1 MNVIVETQNFAS
13 LRFFVPLPQ
22 IPKSSTMKK
31 LFLFLI
37 LALTLTV
44 SAQEKKFFTPAD
56 ASYNNRSLYAQRPN
70 QLKWVGDQDILMKV
84 DGDQIVTMT
93 PGGKKEATFLTLEEL
108 NGYSREAGID
118 SLRRIPRLT
127 WLNDR
132 QAYFYSMGRDGI
144 ALNRLDIKKKTIEL
158 MTTVPQ
164 GTDNHNICEPTMRV
178 AYTIANNL
186 YVADGDNQIQITD
199 NPEGVIAGQSVH
211 RNEFAINGGIF
222 WSPDGSQLAYYSM
235 DERMVTDYPLV
246 DITERIATAKPIKY
260 PMAGMTSHQ
269 VTLHIYDMATGKDLT
284 IKTGEPVEQYLTA
297 ITWNPDNKRIYIGVL
312 NREQNHLKFNEYSTV
327 NGDFIQTI
335 FEDFDEQWVE
345 PQGPAYFLPNNPDQF
360 IWKAQRDG
368 YYHLYLYTISKNQV
382 KQLTKGDFVITDFDG
397 FSKDGQY
404 IYYRSTE
411 VSPLERHCYRM
422 NIKNGKVTKL
432 TTEHGTH
439 DITPSKSGKYFIDMY
454 NSTDVPLNVDL
465 QDQNGKFVSRL
476 YEAPNPLKDYNL
488 GETTLGTL
496 KAEDGQTL
504 YTRLIKPYNFDSSK
518 KYPVIVYVYGGPH
531 AQLITDTWTAGGGIY
546 LNYLA
551 QEGFLVFTL
560 DNRGSADRGEA
571 FEQCIHR
578 QCGQLEMHD
587 QMTGIEWLKTLPY
600 VDAERIGS
608 DGWSYGGFMS
618 TTLKINH
625 PEVFKVSVAGGPVL
639 DWKYYEIMYGERYM
653 DTPDEN
659 PEGYKLTSLE
669 NKTRKLEGKLL
680 MIHCTTD
687 PVVMWQHSLEFVENC
702 IHNGKQLDYFVYPGH
717 DHNVSGMDRAHLIT
731 KITQYFKDNL

>member
-1 MNVIVETQNFAS
+1 MRKICS
-13 LRFFVPLPQ
+13 
-22 IPKSSTMKK
+22 
-31 LFLFLI
+31 FLFL
-37 LALTLTV
+37 ALVLGMTLYAT
-44 SAQEKKFFTPAD
+44 AQEKKFFTPAD
-56 ASYNNRSLYAQRPN
+56 ASYNNRALYAQRPN
-70 QLKWVGDQDILMKV
+70 QLKWVGDQDILMQV
-84 DGDQIVTMT
+84 RGNEVITMV
-93 PGGKKEATFLTLEEL
+93 PGQKDEGVFLTLDEL
-108 NGYSREAGID
+108 NGYAQKAGID
-118 SLRRIPRLT
+118 SLRRIPQLT
-127 WLNDR
+127 WLNAY
-132 QAYFYSMGRDGI
+132 QAYFYALGKDGI
-144 ALNRLDIKKKTIEL
+144 TLNQLDVKSRK
-158 MTTVPQ
+158 MQSFTTVPQ
-164 GTDNHNICEPTMRV
+164 GAANQTISEPTMRV
-178 AYTIANNL
+178 AYTVKNNL
-186 YVADGDNQIQITD
+186 FVADGDKQIQITD
-199 NPEGVIAGQSVH
+199 NPEGVVAGQSVH

-222 WSPDGSQLAYYSM
+222 WSPDGSQLAYYAM

-269 VTLHIYDMATGKDLT
+269 VTLHVYDMATGKDLT
-284 IKTGEPVEQYLTA
+284 VKTGEPVEQYLTA

-312 NREQNHLKFNEYSTV
+312 NREQNHLRFNEYSAV
-327 NGDFIQTI
+327 NGELLQTI
-335 FEDFDEQWVE
+335 FEDRDEQYVE

-368 YYHLYLYTISKNQV
+368 YYHLYLYTISKKQV
-382 KQLTKGDFVITDFDG
+382 KQLTKGDFVITDFNG
-397 FSKDGQY
+397 FSRDGSK

-411 VSPLERHCYRM
+411 VSPLERHCYM
-422 NIKNGKVTKL
+422 MDIKSGKVTKL
-432 TTEHGTH
+432 TKEHGTH
-439 DITPSKSGKYFIDMY
+439 DVLPSKSGRYFLDFY
-454 NSTDVPLNVDL
+454 SSTDVPNNVDL
-465 QDQNGKFVSRL
+465 LDRNAKFISRL
-476 YEAPNPLKDYNL
+476 HEAENPLKDYNI

-531 AQLITDTWTAGGGIY
+531 AQLITDDWTAGAGIY

-578 QCGQLEMHD
+578 QCGQLEMRD
-587 QMTGIEWLKTLPY
+587 QLVGIEWLKTLPY
-600 VDAERIGS
+600 VDANRIGS

-618 TTLKINH
+618 TSLKINH

-653 DTPDEN
+653 DTPQEN
-659 PEGYKLTSLE
+659 PEGYELTSLE
-669 NKTRKLEGKLL
+669 NKTDKLEGKLL

-687 PVVMWQHSLEFVENC
+687 PVVMWQHSLVFVENC

-717 DHNVSGMDRAHLIT
+717 DHNVYGKDRAHLIA

>member
-1 MNVIVETQNFAS
+1 
-13 LRFFVPLPQ
+13 
-22 IPKSSTMKK
+22 MKK

-37 LALTLTV
+37 LALAFTAG
-44 SAQEKKFFTPAD
+44 AQEKKFFTPVD
-56 ASYNNRSLYAQRPN
+56 ASSNNRSLFVQRPT

-84 DGDQIVTMT
+84 DGDNIVTMM
-93 PGGKKEATFLTLEEL
+93 PGGKKAATFLTLDEI
-108 NGYSREAGID
+108 NAYANAAGID
-118 SLRRIPRLT
+118 SFEEIPNLK
-127 WLNDR
+127 WLND
-132 QAYFYSMGRDGI
+132 QKAYFYAMGKEGI
-144 ALNRLDIKKKTIEL
+144 ALNRLDIKKKTIEPL
-158 MTTVPQ
+158 TTVPQ
-164 GTDNHNICEPTMRV
+164 DAENRNICEKTMRI
-178 AYTIANNL
+178 AYTIDNNL
-186 YVADGDNQIQITD
+186 FVADGDKQIQITD
-199 NPEGVIAGQSVH
+199 NPEGVVAGQSVH
-211 RNEFAINGGIF
+211 RNEFAIDGGIF

-246 DITERIATAKPIKY
+246 DITERIATVQPIKY

-269 VTLHIYDMATGKDLT
+269 VTLHVYDMKTGKDLT
-284 IKTGEPVEQYLTA
+284 VKTGEPVEQYLTA

-312 NREQNHLKFNEYSTV
+312 NREQNHLKFNEYSTIT
-327 NGDFIQTI
+327 GDFIQTI
-335 FEDFDEQWVE
+335 FEDRDEQWVE

-368 YYHLYLYTISKNQV
+368 FYHLYLYTISKNDV
-382 KQLTKGDFVITDFDG
+382 RQLTKGEFVITDFDG
-397 FSKDGQY
+397 FSKDGSR

-411 VSPLERHCYRM
+411 VSPLERHCYM
-422 NIKNGKVTKL
+422 MEVKSGKVTQL
-432 TTEHGTH
+432 TKEHGTH
-439 DITPSKSGKYFIDMY
+439 SVTPSKSGKYFLDVY
-454 NSTDVPLNVDL
+454 TSTDVPLNVDL
-465 QDQNGKFVSRL
+465 QNASGKFVQRL
-476 YEAPNPLKDYNL
+476 HQAENPLKDYYI

-518 KYPVIVYVYGGPH
+518 KYPVVVYVYGGPH
-531 AQLITDTWTAGGGIY
+531 AQLITDSWTAGAGIY

-578 QCGQLEMHD
+578 QCGQMEMHD
-587 QMTGIEWLKTLPY
+587 QLTGIEWLKTLPY

-618 TTLKINH
+618 TSLKVNH

-659 PEGYKLTSLE
+659 PEGYELTSLE
-669 NKTRKLEGKLL
+669 NKTDKLEGKLL

-687 PVVMWQHSLEFVENC
+687 PVVMWQHSLVFVENC
-702 IHNGKQLDYFVYPGH
+702 IHNGKLLDYFVYPGH
-717 DHNVSGMDRAHLIT
+717 EHNVRGMDRAHMIM

>member
-1 MNVIVETQNFAS
+1 MNKIFRLFALAVLVIIM
-13 LRFFVPLPQ
+13 LPA
-22 IPKSSTMKK
+22 T
-31 LFLFLI
+31 
-37 LALTLTV
+37 
-44 SAQEKKFFTPAD
+44 AQEKKYFTPED

-70 QLKWVGDQDILMKV
+70 QLKWVGDSDILMKV
-84 DGDQIVTMT
+84 SGNEIISMT
-93 PGGKKEATFLTLEEL
+93 PGSKKEATFLTLDEL
-108 NGYSREAGID
+108 NGYTKGEGVNE
-118 SLRRIPRLT
+118 LMRIPQLT
-127 WLNDR
+127 WINDY
-132 QAYFYSMGRDGI
+132 QAYFYALGDNGI
-144 ALNRLDIKKKTIEL
+144 TLNKMDLKKQTIDAV
-158 MTTVPQ
+158 TSIPQ
-164 GTDNHNICEPTMRV
+164 GAENQTICKPTLNV
-178 AYTIANNL
+178 AYTIDNNL
-186 YVADGDNQIQITD
+186 YVAKGDQQIQITD

-211 RNEFAINGGIF
+211 RNEFAIDGGIF
-222 WSPDGSQLAYYSM
+222 WSPDGKFLAYYSM

-246 DITERIATAKPIKY
+246 DINERIATTKPIKY

-269 VTLHIYDMATGKDLT
+269 VTLHIYTIATGKE
-284 IKTGEPVEQYLTA
+284 IVVKTGEPVEQYLTA

-312 NREQNHLKFNEYSTV
+312 NRGQNHLKFNEYDAIT
-327 NGDFIQTI
+327 GDFIQTI
-335 FEDFDEQWVE
+335 FEDRDEQYVE
-345 PQGPAYFLPNNPDQF
+345 PQGPAYFLPDNRDQF

-368 YYHLYLYTISKNQV
+368 YYHLYLYTISKGTC
-382 KQLTKGDFVITDFDG
+382 KQLTHGDFVITDFNG
-397 FSKDGQY
+397 FSKDGSK

-411 VSPLERHCYRM
+411 VSPLERHCYVM
-422 NIKNGKVTKL
+422 DIKSGAVTKL
-432 TTEHGTH
+432 TKEHGTH
-439 DITPSKSGKYFIDMY
+439 DGIPSGDGKYFLDFY
-454 NSTDVPLNVDL
+454 NSTDVPYNVDVM
-465 QDQNGKFVSRL
+465 DAKGKFVSRL
-476 YEAPNPLKDYNL
+476 HEAESPIKDYNI

-518 KYPVIVYVYGGPH
+518 KYPVVVYVYGGPH
-531 AQLITDTWTAGGGIY
+531 AQLITDTWTAGAGIY

-578 QCGQLEMHD
+578 QCGQLEMRD

-600 VDAERIGS
+600 VDADRIGS

-618 TTLKINH
+618 TSLKINH

-653 DTPDEN
+653 DTPEEN
-659 PEGYKLTSLE
+659 PEGYELVSLE
-669 NKTRKLEGKLL
+669 NKTDKLEGKLL

-687 PVVMWQHSLEFVENC
+687 PVVMWQHSLVFVENC

-717 DHNVSGMDRAHLIT
+717 DHNVYGIDRAHLIT

>member
-1 MNVIVETQNFAS
+1 
-13 LRFFVPLPQ
+13 
-22 IPKSSTMKK
+22 MKK
-31 LFLFLI
+31 LFLFLTLA
-37 LALTLTV
+37 LALTAT
-44 SAQEKKFFTPAD
+44 AQEKKFFTPAD
-56 ASYNNRSLYAQRPN
+56 ASYNNRSLYASRPT

-84 DGDQIVTMT
+84 DGKKIVTMI
-93 PGGKKEATFLTLEEL
+93 PGSKKETTFLTLDEL
-108 NGYSREAGID
+108 NGFANKAGID
-118 SLRRIPRLT
+118 SLRRIPNIT
-127 WLNDR
+127 WLND
-132 QAYFYSMGRDGI
+132 QKAYFYSMGKDGM
-144 ALNRLDIKKKTIEL
+144 ALNRLDIKKKTIEPL
-158 MTTVPQ
+158 TTVPQ
-164 GTDNHNICEPTMRV
+164 GAQHQTICEKTMRI
-178 AYTIANNL
+178 AYTIDNNL
-186 YVADGDNQIQITD
+186 FVADGDKQIQITN
-199 NPEGVIAGQSVH
+199 NPEGVVAGQSVH
-211 RNEFAINGGIF
+211 RNEFAIDGGIF

-269 VTLHIYDMATGKDLT
+269 VTLHVYDMKTGNDLT

-327 NGDFIQTI
+327 TGDFIQTI
-335 FEDFDEQWVE
+335 FEDRDDQWVE

-368 YYHLYLYTISKNQV
+368 YYHLYLYTISKHEAR
-382 KQLTKGDFVITDFDG
+382 QLTKGRFVITDFNG
-397 FSKDGQY
+397 FSKYGDN

-411 VSPLERHCYRM
+411 VSPLERHCYMM
-422 NIKNGKVTKL
+422 NIRSGKVTKL
-432 TTEHGTH
+432 TQEHGTH
-439 DITPSKSGKYFIDMY
+439 DITPSKSGRYFIDTY
-454 NSTDVPLNVDL
+454 TSTEVPLNVDL
-465 QDQNGKFVSRL
+465 QNASGRFVARL
-476 YEAPNPLKDYNL
+476 HEAEDPLKDYNI
-488 GETTLGTL
+488 GMTIFGSI

-504 YTRLIKPYNFDSSK
+504 YTRLIEPYDFDSLK
-518 KYPVIVYVYGGPH
+518 QYPVIVYVYGGPH
-531 AQLITDTWTAGGGIY
+531 AQLITDTWLGGAGIY

-578 QCGQLEMHD
+578 QCGQLEMRD
-587 QMTGIEWLKTLPY
+587 QLKGIEWLKTLSY
-600 VDAERIGS
+600 VDPDRIGC

-618 TTLKINH
+618 TSLKINH

-653 DTPDEN
+653 DTPQEN
-659 PEGYKLTSLE
+659 PEGYELTSLE
-669 NKTRKLEGKLL
+669 NKTDKLEGKLL

-687 PVVMWQHSLEFVENC
+687 DVVMWQHSLVFVENC
-702 IHNGKQLDYFVYPGH
+702 IHDGKQLDYFVYPGH
-717 DHNVSGMDRAHLIT
+717 GHNVRGKDRAHLIT